1 MIFPLSSSV
10 NGVEANFTEH
20 FLAAV
25 TLLLAWLVTTLHTEN
40 YVTITTT
47 VGWERIG
54 FGGTC
59 QGRLVKFVG
68 ITVEDSLQFF
78 TSVCH
83 FEEKEKKEKKEKGM
97 KGKKNEKMKG
107 KKKEKEMKDERKEGG
122 RKRSEK

>member
-1 MIFPLSSSV
+1 M

-68 ITVEDSLQFF
+68 ITVDDSLHFF

-97 KGKKNEKMKG
+97 KGKKKRRKRRR
-107 KKKEKEMKDERKEGG
+107 KERK
-122 RKRSEK
+122 